1 MRPHYEKL
9 RKGYLVKHANRDEVA
24 FLPPV
29 SYSIA
34 MNLDRFDYD
43 SPNGNDENYDGCVW
57 RPNCPA
63 GFVAL
68 GTVFTKF
75 CTKPALGDIYC
86 VKHAYATLVDSW
98 ELKYKNRWYS
108 NIKPGAIALLKAKPD
123 MELQRDLLT
132 FGATQNSGKY
142 KIIDNPMPFYAL
154 TRSATRYQAEKPVV
168 KAKMGDV
175 IFDFSNM
182 NKKVENVKM
191 NPITISNYHNLPQ
204 KVHRTLTYEDIKE
217 TSFTG
222 SWKMAYGTTVQ
233 VVVKI
238 PVVNMK
244 LDFKTT
250 VSSSW
255 EGIDGEV
262 NKNTTTESIKATVDV
277 PANSKM
283 TATIIANK
291 YTSDIPYT
299 AVMTKYF
306 YDGSTTSYPVE
317 GMFKGVTID
326 EVQIQYSETQELLAN
341 LRDRKRRSVEDSADP
356 RCWKVFDTIMLKNYG
371 NTALFAGSAD
381 NCRQECTANYPR
393 CTGFLF
399 DNFARNGLHD
409 CWLTVMNKWK
419 TYKESFGFETHV
431 MCYENQ
437 PAYEH
442 LEPKIECD
450 GAFEYSLEDQE
461 CIPIICDDGFEVVGN
476 VCKSI
481 NDCYDG
487 PCPSGARCIDG
498 HKTYTCE
505 CPKGLDIFIIE
516 A

>member
-1 MRPHYEKL
+1 
-9 RKGYLVKHANRDEVA
+9 
-24 FLPPV
+24 
-29 SYSIA
+29 

-43 SPNGNDENYDGCVW
+43 RGLAFWKKSMNFDGCVW

-68 GTVFTKF
+68 GTVFTEF
-75 CTKPALGDIYC
+75 CTRPTLGDIYC
-86 VKHAYATLVDSW
+86 VKHEYATPVDDW
-98 ELKYKNRWYS
+98 EVKYKSKAFSPYQGG
-108 NIKPGAIALLKAKPD
+108 GAVALLKAAPD
-123 MELQRDLLT
+123 KDLQRDLLT
-132 FGATQNSGKY
+132 FGATQNSGEY
-142 KIIDNPMPFYAL
+142 KIIDKPMPFFAL

-175 IFDFSNM
+175 LFDFSNM

-233 VVVKI
+233 VIVLI
-238 PVVNMK
+238 PVINYK
-244 LDFKTT
+244 LDVKTS

-262 NKNTTTESIKATVDV
+262 NKNTTTESMKATVDV

-299 AVMTKYF
+299 AMMTKYY

-317 GMFKGVTID
+317 GMYKGVTID
-326 EVQIQYSETQELLAN
+326 EVQVQYSESQELLAN
-341 LRDRKRRSVEDSADP
+341 LNDRKRRSAEETPKP
-356 RCWKVFDTIMLKNYG
+356 RCWKVFKSFMIKNDG
-371 NTALFAGSAD
+371 KNTPSFAGSAE
-381 NCRQECTANYPR
+381 NCRQECLRLYPR
-393 CTGFLF
+393 CTGFWF
-399 DNFARNGLHD
+399 DNFVRNGLHD
-409 CWLTVMNKWK
+409 CWITIMDKWK
-419 TYKESFGFETHV
+419 TYEKSFGWETQV
-431 MCYENQ
+431 MCNENQ
-437 PAYEH
+437 PSKDPT
-442 LEPKIECD
+442 EPDFECD
-450 GAFEYSLEDQE
+450 GAFEYSLENKE
-461 CIPIICDDGFEVVGN
+461 CLPIICEDGYEVVGD

-481 NDCYDG
+481 NDCSNG
-487 PCPSGARCIDG
+487 PCPSGSKCIDG
-498 HKTYTCE
+498 HKTFTCE
-505 CPKGLDIFIIE
+505 CPKGLDIFDN
-516 A
+516 